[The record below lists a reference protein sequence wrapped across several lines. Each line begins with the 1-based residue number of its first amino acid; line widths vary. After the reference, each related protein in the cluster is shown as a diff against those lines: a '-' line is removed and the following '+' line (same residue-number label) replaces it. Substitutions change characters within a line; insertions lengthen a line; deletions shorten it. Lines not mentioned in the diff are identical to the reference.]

1 MSLWTIGVVYAKEL
15 RDLLRDR
22 RTIISMVVVP
32 VVVMPLMMTGLGVA
46 ATQMVNKVRR
56 QTPKVMVLGGEDSPK
71 TRETLLALKTFEF
84 VPASQDFTNLISN
97 KQIGAAVAIPSGFD
111 AAVQSGQAVTVSIY
125 TYSGEIK
132 SAFAAQSINQ
142 FFEQMRDRIVG
153 ERLAARQVPRK
164 VLTPFE
170 IRQTNVASEKKVSGN
185 VIGMIIPYMVIIMC
199 MTGAI
204 YPAVDLTAGE
214 KERGTMETLLCS
226 PTPRTHLVL
235 GKALVVLTVS
245 LSTAFLAL
253 ASNAEA
259 FMLLKGLTGKAAKG
273 NALAL
278 TLDPAALAAVLALMV
293 PLAVFFS
300 GVMVAA
306 GLFSRSA
313 KEANSYLQ
321 PLVFLTIIPALAAAA
336 PGVELNYGLALIPVV
351 NVSLASK
358 DIMSGGGHWNY
369 VAVVFAAM
377 SLYGALALA
386 AAVALFNREQ
396 VLFRT

>member
-1 MSLWTIGVVYAKEL
+1 MSLRTIGIVYAKEL

-32 VVVMPLMMTGLGVA
+32 VVVMPLMMTGIGVA
-46 ATQMVNKVRR
+46 ATQLINKVRL
-56 QTPKVMVLGGEDSPK
+56 QTPKVMIVGGEDSPK
-71 TRETLLALKTFEF
+71 TLAALRALKNFDF
-84 VPASQDFTNLISN
+84 VPASPDFTNLISD
-97 KQIGAAVAIPSGFD
+97 KKIGAAIALPPGFD
-111 AAVQSGQAVTVSIY
+111 AAVASGETRTVSIY
-125 TYSGEIK
+125 TYDGELK
-132 SAFAAQSINQ
+132 SMFAARSIQ
-142 FFEQMRDRIVG
+142 EFFQQMRDRIVG
-153 ERLAARQVPRK
+153 ERLTARDVPKK

-170 IRQTNVASEKKVSGN
+170 IRQANVASEKKVSGN
-185 VIGMIIPYMVIIMC
+185 VVGMVIPYLVILMC
-199 MTGAI
+199 LTGAI

-214 KERGTMETLLCS
+214 KERGTLETLLTS
-226 PTPRTHLVL
+226 PTPRTHLVV

-259 FMLLKGLTGKAAKG
+259 LIVLKGLTAKAPKG
-273 NALAL
+273 GALAL
-278 TLDPAALAAVLALMV
+278 AVDPASLAAVLVLMV

-300 GVMVAA
+300 AMMVAV

-321 PLVFLTIIPALAAAA
+321 PMVIVTIIPALAAAA

-351 NVSLASK
+351 NVSLATK

-369 VAVVFAAM
+369 VAVVFLAM

-386 AAVALFNREQ
+386 AAVALFEREE